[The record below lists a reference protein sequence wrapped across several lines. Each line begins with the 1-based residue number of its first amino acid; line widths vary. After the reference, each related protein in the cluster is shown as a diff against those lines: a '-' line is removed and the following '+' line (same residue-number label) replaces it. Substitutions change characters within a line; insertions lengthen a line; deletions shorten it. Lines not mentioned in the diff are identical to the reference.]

1 MNKESKK
8 TLTTAAV
15 GAAIGASVGY
25 AIGSSKVTPCDGC
38 TCELADENKRLSC
51 MEKIKKQKEEY
62 IAHRDSN
69 KCFTDPCD
77 TCPHRN

>member
-8 TLTTAAV
+8 TLTTEAV

-25 AIGSSKVTPCDGC
+25 AIGSSKASPCDGC
-38 TCELADENKRLSC
+38 TCGLAADKSESC
-51 MEKIKKQKEEY
+51 MDKIRKQKLEY
-62 IAHRDSN
+62 LAHTESN

-77 TCPHRN
+77 TCPHKI